1 MTTIDLNEKK
11 YFINFD
17 AVFDLIEYSS
27 KNERVETEITDGY
40 EVSEN
45 DKTLSQVSKI
55 VRESKYPPE
64 SQRDNIRY
72 DFVKYLI
79 SIVIE
84 NEDAMPDVGTEICI
98 ATLIKHGILVEYTN

>member
-45 DKTLSQVSKI
+45 DKTL
-55 VRESKYPPE
+55 
-64 SQRDNIRY
+64 
-72 DFVKYLI
+72 
-79 SIVIE
+79 
-84 NEDAMPDVGTEICI
+84 
-98 ATLIKHGILVEYTN
+98 